1 MLSIIPPTPTPTTK
15 MSLTLVRF
23 LAFVTFAC
31 NVCLQSYALIF
42 ERKSISYAYAPHP
55 YMFAGYLLGQA
66 CLQALWLLH
75 LFVNLWDDSGST
87 LNPEASQLAYTPIYA
102 LGNVCLS
109 GWAIAWLQERY
120 EAAQWILVVNTVLQL
135 YGMFFLKNGT
145 LDTRKDPITV
155 LVSKTCVAAALM
167 FMWKTW
173 GAIDKLS
180 PPSIT
185 DQLYSGAVFLVL
197 TIASGPD
204 RNLGLCLLYVLA
216 ALYCGQ
222 YRNTGWHQT
231 FPWISAAVVIA
242 IVVDCVVVHRTS
254 KVAEIDDIESG
265 TREVERKT

>member
-1 MLSIIPPTPTPTTK
+1 

-109 GWAIAWLQERY
+109 VYIMLYYERS
-120 EAAQWILVVNTVLQL
+120 LD
-135 YGMFFLKNGT
+135 FLFPRWMG
-145 LDTRKDPITV
+145 D
-155 LVSKTCVAAALM
+155 CVAA
-167 FMWKTW
+167 
-173 GAIDKLS
+173 GAIR
-180 PPSIT
+180 
-185 DQLYSGAVFLVL
+185 SGAVDF
-197 TIASGPD
+197 G
-204 RNLGLCLLYVLA
+204 G
-216 ALYCGQ
+216 
-222 YRNTGWHQT
+222 
-231 FPWISAAVVIA
+231 
-242 IVVDCVVVHRTS
+242 
-254 KVAEIDDIESG
+254 
-265 TREVERKT
+265 